1 MAYHYLRGLIYRPA
15 VCASSTL
22 GDRAASAIVAVGTSS
37 KHVVQILQLLEERHL
52 SFSFCLNKADLTVL
66 SGFGLLFQSFD
77 LDRSGALMK
86 DVQRLLRSLVEL
98 LDRSSPSASV
108 EFRRIIGL
116 LSMNGT
122 PPVRTPILSRHSSD
136 SNLSSVEESIKATQ
150 RQMKAI
156 ASHFT
161 SVTQAKFKHDPSTND
176 HEHRRATVP
185 TVSLGI
191 YPNHSHT
198 SLSSIR
204 SEPSHPP
211 RSEPALS
218 PHLQRSSVTPTKQLP
233 KRSSLPRSTNLD
245 YLSFNEDGRSA
256 TAAYPYAANTM
267 GKGDQAPTDWERLLG
282 SLDNGQ
288 ANIYDTIYGGQALE
302 VLGDINSVTAANQLA
317 WSPEMW
323 SVASSDSMLVP
334 GTAADVPQAPQS
346 VLSFSDES
354 LTSGEEFPE
363 LVGVPS
369 HSSSGSETYKGI
381 VIPELSPYGADST
394 LGLVGLDGNF
404 GL

>member
-37 KHVVQILQLLEERHL
+37 KHIVQILELLEERHL
-52 SFSFCLNKADLTVL
+52 SFSFCLNKADLVVH
-66 SGFGLLFQSFD
+66 SGFGLLFQSLD
-77 LDRSGALMK
+77 LDRNGALMK

-98 LDRSSPSASV
+98 LDRSSPPASV
-108 EFRRIIGL
+108 EFRRIISL
-116 LSMNGT
+116 LSMSGT
-122 PPVRTPILSRHSSD
+122 PTMRTPTLSRHNSD
-136 SNLSSVEESIKATQ
+136 SNLYSVEDSIKATQ
-150 RQMKAI
+150 RHMKVI

-161 SVTQAKFKHDPSTND
+161 SVTQAKFKHDLNRND
-176 HEHRRATVP
+176 NRRATVP
-185 TVSLGI
+185 NVALGLF
-191 YPNHSHT
+191 PNQSHT

-204 SEPSHPP
+204 SEPAQQP

-218 PHLQRSSVTPTKQLP
+218 PPLQRSSVTPTKQIQ

-245 YLSFNEDGRSA
+245 YLSFNEDGLSA
-256 TAAYPYAANTM
+256 TAAYPFAANPT
-267 GKGDQAPTDWERLLG
+267 GKGSQAPTDWERLLG

-302 VLGDINSVTAANQLA
+302 LLADVNPLSAANQLA

-323 SVASSDSMLVP
+323 TVGNGDALSVP
-334 GTAADVPQAPQS
+334 GTVDVPQAPQS

-363 LVGVPS
+363 LVGVAS
-369 HSSSGSETYKGI
+369 HSSNGSETYRGI
-381 VIPELSPYGADST
+381 VIPELSPCTGDSA

>member
-1 MAYHYLRGLIYRPA
+1 
-15 VCASSTL
+15 
-22 GDRAASAIVAVGTSS
+22 
-37 KHVVQILQLLEERHL
+37 
-52 SFSFCLNKADLTVL
+52 
-66 SGFGLLFQSFD
+66 
-77 LDRSGALMK
+77 LMK
-86 DVQRLLRSLVEL
+86 DVQRLLRSLVDL

-108 EFRRIIGL
+108 EFRRIISL
-116 LSMNGT
+116 LSMSGT
-122 PPVRTPILSRHSSD
+122 PPVRTPNLSRNNSD
-136 SNLSSVEESIKATQ
+136 PNLSSVEESIKATQ
-150 RQMKAI
+150 RHMKAI

-161 SVTQAKFKHDPSTND
+161 SVSQAKFKHDLSKND
-176 HEHRRATVP
+176 HRRATVP
-185 TVSLGI
+185 NVALGLF
-191 YPNHSHT
+191 PNQSHT

-204 SEPSHPP
+204 SEPTQQP

-218 PHLQRSSVTPTKQLP
+218 PHLQRSSVTPTKQIP

-245 YLSFNEDGRSA
+245 YLSFSEDGLSA
-256 TAAYPYAANTM
+256 TAAYPFAANPT
-267 GKGDQAPTDWERLLG
+267 GKGEQAPTDWERLLG

-302 VLGDINSVTAANQLA
+302 MLADVNPLTAANQLA

-323 SVASSDSMLVP
+323 PVSAGDGLVVP
-334 GTAADVPQAPQS
+334 GAADVPQAPQS

-363 LVGVPS
+363 LVGVAS
-369 HSSSGSETYKGI
+369 NSSVSSETYRGI
-381 VIPELSPYGADST
+381 VIPELSPCSADSA